1 MGAGRSDLQLR
12 LSIAGSVLTIAG
24 VAATARLGLEAVAMA
39 VSAATLVMMA
49 LYAHLLASHLRVRTL
64 NLLGVLV
71 APALSVAA
79 MFAALRAG
87 IWATSAVPAV
97 GRLVILVGI
106 GAASYG
112 AVLMTIAGRRV
123 RSDLRLLL
131 TDAPRIAGAEV

>member
-1 MGAGRSDLQLR
+1 
-12 LSIAGSVLTIAG
+12 
-24 VAATARLGLEAVAMA
+24 MA

-64 NLLGVLV
+64 SLLGVLV

-87 IWATSAVPAV
+87 IWATSGATSGAAAV

-106 GAASYG
+106 GAAVYG

-131 TDAPRIAGAEV
+131 TDAPRIAGAEA